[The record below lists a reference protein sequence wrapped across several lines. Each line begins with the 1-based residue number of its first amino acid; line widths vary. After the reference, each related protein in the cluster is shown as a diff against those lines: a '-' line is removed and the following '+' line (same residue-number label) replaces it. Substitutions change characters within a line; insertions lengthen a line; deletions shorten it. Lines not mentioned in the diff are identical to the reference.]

1 MGRGER
7 HAFVQY
13 AEDRLRDEGAMP
25 AVGDD
30 LRLVRT
36 ILRRVGTDV
45 LVLTKGDVVHTVLR
59 GSPGSHGLFLS
70 PPESTGP
77 HDPVQAPQDLTTTTT
92 TTTGD
97 TPVDPFACDHT
108 VRRMNRLFT
117 RERKRGERKSRLREF
132 LRTGIRQDIS
142 ASTGDAPVDRGG
154 GGGGGGG
161 DGTTVSGAAAAVVTT
176 AGTRLLPGAGG
187 LGDVV
192 PPRTDDARRRVRWA
206 KLSAWHR
213 YDVVRRFVEENPDG
227 HADDDPAFATRV
239 RAVLAAEEAATPS
252 FTAGPVRRLL
262 SDPAP
267 FVALPEPVYDHKV
280 GRVVCLAPAPP
291 TGAKKKKKKKKKK
304 TTRKTKRASSAA
316 PASSASVSRR
326 TRRDKTDPIVRCR
339 MARERKERLE
349 SASVTFVGAFVS
361 TAT

>member
-1 MGRGER
+1 M
-7 HAFVQY
+7 V
-13 AEDRLRDEGAMP
+13 
-25 AVGDD
+25 
-30 LRLVRT
+30 
-36 ILRRVGTDV
+36 
-45 LVLTKGDVVHTVLR
+45 TK
-59 GSPGSHGLFLS
+59 
-70 PPESTGP
+70 
-77 HDPVQAPQDLTTTTT
+77 
-92 TTTGD
+92 
-97 TPVDPFACDHT
+97 
-108 VRRMNRLFT
+108 
-117 RERKRGERKSRLREF
+117 
-132 LRTGIRQDIS
+132 
-142 ASTGDAPVDRGG
+142 
-154 GGGGGGG
+154 
-161 DGTTVSGAAAAVVTT
+161 

-227 HADDDPAFATRV
+227 HADDDPAFAARV

-291 TGAKKKKKKKKKK
+291 SVAKKKK